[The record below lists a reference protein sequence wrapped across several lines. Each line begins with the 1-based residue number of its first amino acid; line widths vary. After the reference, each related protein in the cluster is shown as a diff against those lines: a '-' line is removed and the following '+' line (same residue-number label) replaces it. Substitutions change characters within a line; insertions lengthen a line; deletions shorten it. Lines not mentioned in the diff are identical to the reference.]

1 MNQPI
6 EKRFH
11 LHACGVQQ
19 SFFDKAEAAREFEEI
34 KKIGFAKKKVGVGIG
49 ATPTWGYCVCCYQNR
64 RNPNE
69 KVSNSFEI
77 NINKHSHK

>member
-19 SFFDKAEAAREFEEI
+19 SFFDKAEAASGFEEM
-34 KKIGFAKKKVGVGIG
+34 KKNWIRKKEGGRRYRGDAHVGVLRMLL
-49 ATPTWGYCVCCYQNR
+49 P
-64 RNPNE
+64 
-69 KVSNSFEI
+69 K
-77 NINKHSHK
+77 

>member
-34 KKIGFAKKKVGVGIG
+34 KKTGFAKKEGGRRYRGDAHVGVLRMLL
-49 ATPTWGYCVCCYQNR
+49 P
-64 RNPNE
+64 
-69 KVSNSFEI
+69 K
-77 NINKHSHK
+77 